1 MRPGGTTF
9 AARGLRVLGGNPA
22 SHPTIFQVEFGWMLR
37 TDPHLPFFV
46 VSVILALCAGV
57 GSILTWYAS
66 RAKKVRAVEDQIMGI
81 VRTHQ
86 LRVGQFETQ
95 LAEWKVVMEGIL
107 GEVQEFFERTTRE
120 RKRTQTQIRRA
131 EELTATNSPP
141 DIAVMPRDQQ
151 VAAVRSAF
159 MGR

>member
-1 MRPGGTTF
+1 
-9 AARGLRVLGGNPA
+9 
-22 SHPTIFQVEFGWMLR
+22 MLR
-37 TDPHLPFFV
+37 TDPQLIVFSISIV
-46 VSVILALCAGV
+46 LALSAGV
-57 GSILTWYAS
+57 GSILTYYAS

-81 VRTHQ
+81 VRTYQ
-86 LRVGQFETQ
+86 LRVGQMETQ

-141 DIAVMPRDQQ
+141 DISVMPRDQQ

>member
-1 MRPGGTTF
+1 
-9 AARGLRVLGGNPA
+9 
-22 SHPTIFQVEFGWMLR
+22 MLR
-37 TDPHLPFFV
+37 TDPQLIVFSISIV
-46 VSVILALCAGV
+46 LGLSAGV
-57 GSILTWYAS
+57 GSILTYYAS

-81 VRTHQ
+81 VRSYQ
-86 LRVGQFETQ
+86 LRVGQIETQ

-107 GEVQEFFERTTRE
+107 AEVQEFFERTTRE
-120 RKRTQTQIRRA
+120 RKRTQTQIRRQ

-141 DIAVMPRDQQ
+141 DISVMPRDQQ

>member
-1 MRPGGTTF
+1 
-9 AARGLRVLGGNPA
+9 
-22 SHPTIFQVEFGWMLR
+22 MLR
-37 TDPHLPFFV
+37 TDPQLIVFSISIV
-46 VSVILALCAGV
+46 LALSAGV
-57 GSILTWYAS
+57 GSILTYYAS

-81 VRTHQ
+81 VRSYQ
-86 LRVGQFETQ
+86 LRVGQIETQ

-131 EELTATNSPP
+131 EEVAANDTAP
-141 DIAVMPRDQQ
+141 DISVMPRDQQ

-159 MGR
+159 VGR